1 MIMISIKNIEM
12 LAYNVKFLMTNI
24 FYVVNN
30 NHWAICDVLH
40 NGMMIYDSL

>member
-12 LAYNVKFLMTNI
+12 LAYNVKFLMTTI

-30 NHWAICDVLH
+30 YHCAICDVLY